1 MEDRIQRLSGQA
13 VMMTARSEQVNA
25 KHLKKY
31 AQRLAGVV
39 LLAGAVV
46 LTAGFGVQNANAATA
61 DDLEL
66 EPLIVREPERREVKI
81 ERLDSEN
88 FELGAFGG
96 VLSVEDFGSDVVYG
110 VRAAYHITEDFFVE
124 AAYASSTLG
133 QTSFERLSGGAQLLT
148 DDERDFSYYNMS
160 VGINVLPGEAFI
172 TDRWAFKGGLYLIAG
187 IGSSEFGGDDRF
199 TVNGG
204 LGYRLAATDWL
215 AFRVDVR
222 DHVFKSDLLGESET
236 KHNFE
241 LTAGLTVFF

>member
-1 MEDRIQRLSGQA
+1 MEDRIQRLSGQTLGMFWSIARRALVLA
-13 VMMTARSEQVNA
+13 VLVSTGYV
-25 KHLKKY
+25 H
-31 AQRLAGVV
+31 
-39 LLAGAVV
+39 
-46 LTAGFGVQNANAATA
+46 AATP

-66 EPLIVREPERREVKI
+66 EPLVVREPERRDVKI
-81 ERLDSEN
+81 ERLDNEN
-88 FELGAFGG
+88 FELGGFGG
-96 VLSVEDFGSDVVYG
+96 ILSIEDFGTDVVYG

-124 AAYASSTLG
+124 GAYASSTLG

-148 DDERDFSYYNMS
+148 DEERDFSYYNMG
-160 VGINVLPGEAFI
+160 VGINILPGEAFI

-199 TVNGG
+199 TINGG

-215 AFRVDVR
+215 ALRVDVR
-222 DHVFKSDLLGESET
+222 DHVFKTDLLGESET

>member
-13 VMMTARSEQVNA
+13 LIVAAPAEHQV
-25 KHLKKY
+25 HFVRRVLT
-31 AQRLAGVV
+31 GF
-39 LLAGAVV
+39 LLASLV
-46 LTAGFGVQNANAATA
+46 LVANGIVAPMADAAEVS
-61 DDLEL
+61 DLEI
-66 EPLIVREPERREVKI
+66 EPLVVREPERRKVKI
-81 ERLDSEN
+81 DRLDTEN
-88 FELGAFGG
+88 FEIGAFGG

-124 AAYASSTLG
+124 GSYANSNLG

-148 DDERDFSYYNMS
+148 DAERDLSYYNM
-160 VGINVLPGEAFI
+160 GIGLNILPGEAFI
-172 TDRWAFKGGLYLIAG
+172 TDRWTFKGGLYLIAG
-187 IGSSEFGGDDRF
+187 IGSTEFGGDDRF

-215 AFRVDVR
+215 AFRIDVR
-222 DHVFKSDLLGESET
+222 DHVFKSDLLGENET

>member
-1 MEDRIQRLSGQA
+1 MEDRIQRLSGQTLVLAPIKA
-13 VMMTARSEQVNA
+13 VPRLLVAATALVCSIS
-25 KHLKKY
+25 
-31 AQRLAGVV
+31 
-39 LLAGAVV
+39 
-46 LTAGFGVQNANAATA
+46 FGPSAYGATA

-66 EPLIVREPERREVKI
+66 DPLVVREPERSEVRI
-81 ERLDSEN
+81 DRLDTEN

-110 VRAAYHITEDFFVE
+110 VRAAYHITEDFFLE
-124 AAYASSTLG
+124 GTYASSTLG
-133 QTSFERLSGGAQLLT
+133 QTSFERLSGGAELLT
-148 DDERDFSYYNMS
+148 DEERDFSYYNL
-160 VGINVLPGEAFI
+160 GIGLNILPGEAFI
-172 TDRWAFKGGLYLIAG
+172 TDRWAFKGGLYLIGG

-199 TVNGG
+199 TVNAG

-222 DHVFKSDLLGESET
+222 DHIFKSDLLGESET

>member
-1 MEDRIQRLSGQA
+1 MEDRIQRLSGQTLVLAAIKA
-13 VMMTARSEQVNA
+13 VPRLLVAATALVCSIS
-25 KHLKKY
+25 
-31 AQRLAGVV
+31 
-39 LLAGAVV
+39 
-46 LTAGFGVQNANAATA
+46 FGPSAYGATA

-66 EPLIVREPERREVKI
+66 DPLVVREPERREVRI
-81 ERLDSEN
+81 DRLDTEN

-110 VRAAYHITEDFFVE
+110 VRAAYHITEDFFLE
-124 AAYASSTLG
+124 GTYASSTLG
-133 QTSFERLSGGAQLLT
+133 QTSFERLSGGAELLT
-148 DDERDFSYYNMS
+148 DEERDFSYYNL
-160 VGINVLPGEAFI
+160 GIGLNILPGEAFI
-172 TDRWAFKGGLYLIAG
+172 TDRWAFKGGLYLIGG

-199 TVNGG
+199 TVNAG

-222 DHVFKSDLLGESET
+222 DHIFKSDLLGESET

>member
-13 VMMTARSEQVNA
+13 LTVAAPTAASAGTLQSAVAATLAALVAVLALALSSNS
-25 KHLKKY
+25 
-31 AQRLAGVV
+31 AQ
-39 LLAGAVV
+39 
-46 LTAGFGVQNANAATA
+46 AATA

-66 EPLIVREPERREVKI
+66 EPLIVREPERKEVRI
-81 ERLDSEN
+81 ERLDNEN
-88 FELGAFGG
+88 FEIGAFGG

-148 DDERDFSYYNMS
+148 DAERDFSYYNMGI
-160 VGINVLPGEAFI
+160 GINILPGEAFI
-172 TDRWAFKGGLYLIAG
+172 ADRWAFKGGLYLIAG

-199 TVNGG
+199 TINGG

-215 AFRVDVR
+215 ALRVDVR
-222 DHVFKSDLLGESET
+222 DHVFKSDLLGASET
-236 KHNFE
+236 KHNIE
-241 LTAGLTVFF
+241 LTAGLTIFF

>member
-1 MEDRIQRLSGQA
+1 MEDRFQRLSGQA
-13 VMMTARSEQVNA
+13 LIVAAPLENHTTF
-25 KHLKKY
+25 LKRVLDY
-31 AQRLAGVV
+31 V
-39 LLAGAVV
+39 LLASLALAACGAV
-46 LTAGFGVQNANAATA
+46 THSAEAAEVSDA
-61 DDLEL
+61 EL
-66 EPLIVREPERREVKI
+66 KPLVVREPERREVKI
-81 ERLDSEN
+81 DRLDNEN

-124 AAYASSTLG
+124 GSYASSTLG
-133 QTSFERLSGGAQLLT
+133 ETSFERLSGGAQLLT
-148 DDERDFSYYNMS
+148 DSERDLTYYNM
-160 VGINVLPGEAFI
+160 GIGLNVLPGEAFI

-187 IGSSEFGGDDRF
+187 IGSTEFGGDDRF

-215 AFRVDVR
+215 AFRIDVR
-222 DHVFKSDLLGESET
+222 DHVFKSDLLGENET